1 MPGMPFTRESTSLD
15 VCQKDQ
21 LKARIFLMKPFPEGM
36 KHIHQYGRSAL
47 SEAIKAKCNVTVKA
61 ILDESP
67 ELAKWPQENG
77 RIPLHLAIEEKNST
91 AINLLLHSYP
101 EGLTA
106 CDKSGK
112 SPLMAVLSSLDNAR
126 DLLLQVANVS
136 PFLSLKIAS
145 ENAKVTEA
153 RAKKDASDSAR
164 QKSKLFRRNS
174 NLPKR
179 RKPKPKS
186 PRRICKQYHCL
197 RKQNGDLQKNGKVPK
212 GYAFARLPE
221 VVQSSS
227 SFSSEPDQS
236 VKYRSL
242 IEARKSEI
250 IFLSNIGMQHS
261 IMDLKKIL
269 ESLNRQLGCMGAKKR
284 SVAQIAASYLL
295 QERHIRRQDLFQI
308 IQQLNNE
315 LIELERHSPAASREA
330 HASPIISATDTD
342 KDPPRKR
349 ARVTDNDDDDR
360 KP

>member
-47 SEAIKAKCNVTVKA
+47 SEAIKAKCNIIVKA

-197 RKQNGDLQKNGKVPK
+197 RKQNGDLQKK
-212 GYAFARLPE
+212 R
-221 VVQSSS
+221 QSA
-227 SFSSEPDQS
+227 EG
-236 VKYRSL
+236 VCL
-242 IEARKSEI
+242 
-250 IFLSNIGMQHS
+250 
-261 IMDLKKIL
+261 
-269 ESLNRQLGCMGAKKR
+269 C
-284 SVAQIAASYLL
+284 QIARSSAVVLLL
-295 QERHIRRQDLFQI
+295 Q
-308 IQQLNNE
+308 
-315 LIELERHSPAASREA
+315 
-330 HASPIISATDTD
+330 
-342 KDPPRKR
+342 
-349 ARVTDNDDDDR
+349 
-360 KP
+360 